1 MGAVGGSG
9 AFLEKLTFA
18 AQPPAEVRGDEVRF
32 GPAYSQD
39 ELGGASSI
47 RPCRTP
53 KECALAGAEG
63 ESLAPE

>member
-32 GPAYSQD
+32 GPAHSQD
-39 ELGGASSI
+39 ELGGAS
-47 RPCRTP
+47 
-53 KECALAGAEG
+53 
-63 ESLAPE
+63 